1 MAIPDYQTIMLPL
14 LKFFQDKKEHHI
26 REAID
31 HISDFFHLTDE
42 ERRELLPSGFEP
54 IIDNRV
60 GWARTYMKKAGLFES
75 PRRGYVKITDQG
87 FEVLTKNP
95 EKINDKFLER
105 FPGFIEFQT
114 VKKKPGSDKQGTK
127 ELDKPIGGETPIE
140 LIEKGRNLLN
150 ADLSQELLNKLR
162 KEHFSVLE
170 KVVLR
175 LLENMDYGK
184 GNVTGRTG
192 DGGVDGFISEDKL
205 GLDKIYFQAKRFDEN
220 NPVSASMLRDF
231 IGSLEIK
238 GVKKGVFFTTSKFPK
253 DSIDL
258 IKKTSK
264 SIILIDGNKLAELM
278 IEYNVGVTTEK
289 EYKIKAMDT
298 DFFEE
303 L

>member
-26 REAID
+26 RETIN
-31 HISDFFHLTDE
+31 HISDLFHLTDE

-60 GWARTYMKKAGLFES
+60 GWARTYMKKAGLLES

-95 EKINDKFLER
+95 EKINDKFLEQ

-114 VKKKPGSDKQGTK
+114 VKKKPSSDKQGTK
-127 ELDKPIGGETPIE
+127 ELDKPIGGETPVE

-150 ADLSQELLNKLR
+150 ADLSQELLTKLR

-231 IGSLEIK
+231 IGSLELK